1 LHSRSLRLFPA
12 LKFCGLDIC
21 IDISQDDE
29 NSSHCLHFR
38 QFLHKLECTGQAF
51 SGSSEKRSNP
61 LPGKQEPFFRAILQE
76 APLKMVKSLNPLIGL
91 PLTRDKGT
99 VVKKI
104 PYLFI
109 IYVD

>member
-1 LHSRSLRLFPA
+1 LHARNLQFSRA
-12 LKFCGLDIC
+12 LKFRGLDIC
-21 IDISQDDE
+21 IDVLQDDE

-51 SGSSEKRSNP
+51 SGSLERLSKP
-61 LPGKQEPFFRAILQE
+61 LPSKQEPFFKAILQE

-99 VVKKI
+99 VV
-104 PYLFI
+104 
-109 IYVD
+109 